1 MRLHP
6 RPRRRARRCRERNG
20 APGEDR
26 GHNGAE
32 LQCCGRRGGG
42 RWCWVRRP
50 GRADDLGAGSACE
63 ACGRLRWVS
72 RSGRPRDMALQ
83 EGWLTVE
90 EAGSCRCRILPGC
103 RSRGRERS
111 SRSGWGE
118 GELSRREETEPG
130 TCCRCEGRG
139 WRSGGQGWVACSR
152 SRKDPN
158 IGVEHGHRVATVCH
172 LANISLRTGR
182 KIRWDGQK
190 EAILDDPQAMLV
202 RPYRKPWEAVLSSL
216 GVS

>member
-1 MRLHP
+1 MRVNF
-6 RPRRRARRCRERNG
+6 RGGRRRNREPAAGARR
-20 APGEDR
+20 
-26 GHNGAE
+26 
-32 LQCCGRRGGG
+32 
-42 RWCWVRRP
+42 
-50 GRADDLGAGSACE
+50 GSAI
-63 ACGRLRWVS
+63 R
-72 RSGRPRDMALQ
+72 
-83 EGWLTVE
+83 
-90 EAGSCRCRILPGC
+90 
-103 RSRGRERS
+103 
-111 SRSGWGE
+111 
-118 GELSRREETEPG
+118 
-130 TCCRCEGRG
+130 
-139 WRSGGQGWVACSR
+139 GQGWVACSR